1 MFMIKLSITQD
12 SPKCTF
18 SLNNKTSTNM
28 EQSEVLCDKKKHG
41 HMLKF
46 AQQYIYPGV
55 KTVTALV

>member
-1 MFMIKLSITQD
+1 
-12 SPKCTF
+12 
-18 SLNNKTSTNM
+18 M

-55 KTVTALV
+55 KTVTTLV